1 MKQRLILS
9 LLGLCSTMTAHAQ
22 ESRPNVILLLADDL
36 GYGDL
41 SCYGAERVE
50 TPTIDSLAQ
59 NGLMFTD
66 MHTAAAT
73 STPSRYSILTGE
85 YPWRKAG
92 TNVANGDASMIIK
105 PEQYTI
111 ADLFKEAGYR
121 TSAIGKWHLGLGSKK
136 AQQDWNGSLD
146 LSPKDLGFDYH
157 YLMAATADRVPC
169 VFIKNG
175 RVANYDAS
183 APIEVSYRKNFQGEP
198 TGKANP
204 EMLKL
209 QPSHGH
215 NQSIVDSISRIGY
228 MRGGGKA
235 LWQDENI
242 ADSIVSK
249 AKDFIVENKDEPFFM
264 YLCTN
269 DVHVPRYPHKR
280 FRGKSPLGLRGEA
293 ILQFDWSVKQITNC
307 LKENGLD
314 DNTILIITSDNGAVL
329 DDGYKDLARELN
341 GSHKPSGPFRG
352 GKYSSYEGGT
362 RVPFIIYWQ
371 GKVQRG
377 EVSEALMSQVDLAN
391 SFAKLLSI
399 KIPKGA
405 FPDSQD
411 YWASFTGKAKK
422 NRPYVFTMP
431 NNRSIDVR
439 TERWKYIPH
448 SKGSPRAWQTLIE
461 TGYGQAPQLYDLKAS
476 PSEQENCSTQHPKV
490 VAELQQALEQMLSE
504 SATSKKK

>member
-1 MKQRLILS
+1 MKQNLILS
-9 LLGLCSTMTAHAQ
+9 LLGLCSTLTAQAQ
-22 ESRPNVILLLADDL
+22 ESRPNIILLLADDL

-41 SCYGAERVE
+41 SCYGAERIQ
-50 TPTIDSLAQ
+50 TPTIDSLAK
-59 NGLMFTD
+59 NGLLFRD

-85 YPWRKAG
+85 YPWRKEG

-105 PEQYTI
+105 PEQYTL

-121 TSAIGKWHLGLGSKK
+121 TGAIGKWHLGLGSEKGK
-136 AQQDWNGSLD
+136 QDWNGKLD
-146 LSPKDLGFDYH
+146 LTPQDLGFDYH

-169 VFIKNG
+169 VFIENG
-175 RVANYDAS
+175 QVANYDAS
-183 APIEVSYRKNFQGEP
+183 APIEVSYQKNFQGEP
-198 TGKANP
+198 TGKSNP

-209 QPSHGH
+209 LPSHGH

-242 ADSIVSK
+242 ADSIVFK
-249 AKDFIVENKDEPFFM
+249 AKEFIENNQEEPFFM

-293 ILQFDWSVKQITNC
+293 ILQFDWTVKELTSF
-307 LKENGLD
+307 LKEKGLD
-314 DNTILIITSDNGAVL
+314 KNTLLIITSDNGAVL
-329 DDGYKDLARELN
+329 DDGYQDLARELN
-341 GSHKPSGPFRG
+341 GSHEPSGGFRG

-362 RVPFIIYWQ
+362 RVPFIVYWQ
-371 GKVQRG
+371 GKVGQG
-377 EVSEALMSQVDLAN
+377 EVSDALMSQVDLAT
-391 SFAKLLSI
+391 SLAQMLGVKL
-399 KIPKGA
+399 PQGA
-405 FPDSQD
+405 FPDSED
-411 YWASFTGKAKK
+411 YLASFLGKERKH
-422 NRPYVFTMP
+422 RPYVFTMP

-448 SKGSPRAWQTLIE
+448 SEGSPRAWQTLIE
-461 TGYGQAPQLYDLKAS
+461 TGYGQAPQLYDLKQS
-476 PSEQENCSTQHPKV
+476 PKEEKNCSSKHPEIVEK
-490 VAELQQALEQMLSE
+490 LQEALDTMLS
-504 SATSKKK
+504 KKQ